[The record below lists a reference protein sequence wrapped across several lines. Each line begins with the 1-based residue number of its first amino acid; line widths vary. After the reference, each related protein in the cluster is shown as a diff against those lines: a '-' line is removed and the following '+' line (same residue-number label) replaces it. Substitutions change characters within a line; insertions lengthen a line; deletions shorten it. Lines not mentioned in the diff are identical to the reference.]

1 MTAIPEAIRTSLN
14 ATLDYLWGDE
24 QANYEADP
32 SPDHIFLHLQ
42 TILIW
47 LEGLDGDDGGNGG
60 ENGDDDNAPSV
71 SVDQPAT
78 QLTA

>member
-60 ENGDDDNAPSV
+60 ETATTTTR
-71 SVDQPAT
+71 PASP
-78 QLTA
+78 